1 MYDDA
6 METDANCGPSSA
18 FGSRHSLL
26 DDGHT
31 SSNAAIN
38 LHNARLQ
45 IDALPQSD
53 YKQLMLEV
61 HGK

>member
-6 METDANCGPSSA
+6 METDA

-26 DDGHT
+26 GDAHT